1 MHSAGGNHAVAPGIY
16 RGVVAA
22 TNDPAGK
29 GRIKVKVPQLLGKT
43 LTDWAWPKSTASV
56 SLAAPKVGQGVWVMF
71 EGGDPAFPVWVG
83 TFGASPVG
91 QRPLLLK
98 PLDGSVSLTSAAPY
112 LVLNTATNGVTEIDA
127 AATIVTMANKL
138 ANLEARLTALEGMP

>member
-1 MHSAGGNHAVAPGIY
+1 MHSAGCNHAVASGIY

-29 GRIKVKVPQLLGKT
+29 GRIKLKVPQLLGKT
-43 LTDWAWPKSTASV
+43 LTDWAWPKGTSSV

-91 QRPLLLK
+91 QKPLLLK
-98 PLDGSVSLTSAAPY
+98 PLDSSVSLTAAAPY
-112 LVLNTATNGVTEIDA
+112 LVVSTASNGVTEIDA
-127 AATIVTMANKL
+127 AATLVAMGNKL
-138 ANLEARLTALEGMP
+138 ANLEARLAALEGMP